1 MSTIDSR
8 SVDVSG
14 LQANTVGDGLKVRLP
29 PPVNPILWPGEGPLR
44 GKRGLLDSSK
54 PSALSRVGLLYW
66 AREVCIACQM
76 PWLVA
81 GTSRCLTPSGAGA
94 FRTALTTAG
103 SAPTVPTF
111 PALLAPSGV
120 ELGRGGV
127 ALDLMAPGRQAR
139 CNAP

>member
-44 GKRGLLDSSK
+44 GKRGLLDSGK

-76 PWLVA
+76 RWFVA
-81 GTSRCLTPSGAGA
+81 GMSRCLTPSGASA

-103 SAPTVPTF
+103 KAPTVPAS
-111 PALLAPSGV
+111 PAPLAPNGLSLVGQG
-120 ELGRGGV
+120 L
-127 ALDLMAPGRQAR
+127 LSTLMAQMSSAR
-139 CNAP
+139 GIS